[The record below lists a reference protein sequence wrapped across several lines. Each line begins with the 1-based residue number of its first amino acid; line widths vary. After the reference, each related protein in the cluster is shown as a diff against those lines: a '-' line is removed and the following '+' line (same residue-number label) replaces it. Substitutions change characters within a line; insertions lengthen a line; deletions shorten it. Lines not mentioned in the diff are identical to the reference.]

1 MPLPPTTTPPG
12 RTAPCPTAPP
22 RPPPTPPGPKPL
34 PATALPTPTTASA
47 PTPSAKPA
55 PSPSATRAASTTSA
69 SAGPTPE
76 PTSSCSSKTSTSGSS
91 TPPPA
96 NYSASSP
103 WIPAA
108 TTSPPDGHPGPRP
121 EHPAKAD
128 IPNPDVGSGCPR
140 CLETSQWRAW
150 QDSNLRPA
158 AEKVSS
164 GGLQCAIAQLSPFL
178 GSPLVAVERRYQP
191 LVLARRWHAALEP
204 ARLHPIRAMGLAVA
218 ADVICLAQLG
228 RSSAAGPGWGWL
240 A

>member
-22 RPPPTPPGPKPL
+22 RPPPTPPGPKPP
-34 PATALPTPTTASA
+34 PATAPPTPTTASA

-76 PTSSCSSKTSTSGSS
+76 PTSCCSSKTSTSGSS

-108 TTSPPDGHPGPRP
+108 TTSPPGGHPGPRP

-128 IPNPDVGSGCPR
+128 TPNPDVGSGCPR
-140 CLETSQWRAW
+140 CLETSHGAPGRIRTCDRLLRRRSQLLLWPVPWLVSGRKHVSFIYREFPWSPIRSGTYRAHG
-150 QDSNLRPA
+150 
-158 AEKVSS
+158 S
-164 GGLQCAIAQLSPFL
+164 GGRRCGRRICA
-178 GSPLVAVERRYQP
+178 
-191 LVLARRWHAALEP
+191 LASR
-204 ARLHPIRAMGLAVA
+204 
-218 ADVICLAQLG
+218 D
-228 RSSAAGPGWGWL
+228 AAG
-240 A
+240 ARADSEDRSAYV